1 VFQSKALDADLTVR
15 QNLLYHAALHG
26 IGRRRADEQIDR
38 VLARVSL
45 SDKRGDRVGNLS
57 IGQMRRI
64 EIARALLHRPRLLL
78 LDEATAGLDIRA
90 RAEILEHVRQLVVSE
105 GVGVLWATHLID
117 EVGPQ
122 DQVVVLHK
130 GRVLAQGDV
139 QSVIAGAQAADIR
152 DAFGRLT
159 QTADMDAGANA

>member
-1 VFQSKALDADLTVR
+1 MSVR

-26 IGRRRADEQIDR
+26 IGRRRAEVEIER
-38 VLARVSL
+38 VLAQVSL
-45 SDKRGDRVGNLS
+45 GDKRGERVGSLS

-90 RAEILEHVRQLVVSE
+90 RAEILAHVRDLAACD

-117 EVGPQ
+117 EVDAG
-122 DQVVVLHK
+122 DQVVVVHK
-130 GRVLAQGDV
+130 GKVLAQGPV
-139 QSVIAGAQAADIR
+139 EAVTAAAQAADIR
-152 DAFGRLT
+152 SAFARLT
-159 QTADMDAGANA
+159 DTADECGGGS